1 MRGRWSGKGGLLW
14 FEDSDEEGG
23 IWVAGVGDGEEG
35 LKVTSAGS
43 LVSGAIYEISGLEA
57 MCVI

>member
-14 FEDSDEEGG
+14 FEDNEEGG

-35 LKVTSAGS
+35 LRGD
-43 LVSGAIYEISGLEA
+43 VSRLTGFRGYL
-57 MCVI
+57 